1 MTFIINTCVI
11 CLAKLIKEIFLS
23 RPWLI
28 KSNKF
33 IAMFKTICEEYQNIL
48 FARSVYVI

>member
-1 MTFIINTCVI
+1 MIKTRFIFMTFIINTFVI

-33 IAMFKTICEEYQNIL
+33 IAVN
-48 FARSVYVI
+48 

>member
-1 MTFIINTCVI
+1 MTFIINTFVI

-23 RPWLI
+23 RPWLS
-28 KSNKF
+28 KPNKF
-33 IAMFKTICEEYQNIL
+33 ILCIKTICEEYQNRL